1 MHNVMFMLFLTD
13 ERGQTKAAVDGD
25 RNRRPGVT
33 RKTYTSED
41 LQLVQVY
48 EDKVSEVILIL
59 EANNEVM
66 QSLADFYANLMTND
80 DLDLA
85 LRKQCT
91 DDVRD
96 FTAQIKDMMYDSNM
110 QIQRAKLLVKLTADR
125 KALVCIAHMVA
136 TIVILISHRSY
147 NISKHKLQRQP

>member
-1 MHNVMFMLFLTD
+1 MHNEMFTLLLTD
-13 ERGQTKAAVDGD
+13 ERGQTKPAVDGD
-25 RNRRPGVT
+25 RNHRTGVA

-66 QSLADFYANLMTND
+66 QSLAGFYINLMTNA

-85 LRKQCT
+85 LRKQCA
-91 DDVRD
+91 DDVRE
-96 FTAQIKDMMYDSNM
+96 FAAQIKDMIYDSNM
-110 QIQRAKLLVKLTADR
+110 QIRRAKLLVKLTADR
-125 KALVCIAHMVA
+125 KALVCIAHMIG
-136 TIVILISHRSY
+136 TIVILISA
-147 NISKHKLQRQP
+147 